1 MAPDG
6 NSVTE
11 IEDTVSTETTPD
23 VRSPTPARILRQ
35 YELVERVKAYSP
47 NASEKQLNA
56 AYVYAMMKH
65 GTQKR
70 ASGDPYYSHPV
81 AVAGI
86 LTELKLDEASI
97 VAALLHDTVEDTDAT
112 MEEVSGLFGQEV
124 ADLVEGVTKLGELEY
139 TSEQSKQA
147 ENFQKFI
154 LASVK
159 DLRVL
164 LVKLADRLHNMR
176 TLHFVPKEEKRK
188 RISRETL
195 EIYAP
200 LARRVGIYKF
210 AAEFEDIAF
219 RELNPEAYSTLGERI
234 KTLNEKSAIDV
245 SRVSIELAE
254 LLNQAGITGR
264 VTGRQKQ
271 PYSIWRKMNRKD
283 ISFRDVA
290 DIFAFRMI
298 VQSVDDCYRLLG
310 VVHQKWSCLQD
321 RFRDYI
327 SMPKPNGYRSLHTTV
342 RAAGNRRIEL
352 QIRTE
357 DMNQTAETGIA
368 AHWSYK
374 GANYGFNAEGALE
387 VGLDP
392 SRSLTAFAEMIGDG
406 ADAQEFYEHA
416 KLEMYL
422 DHVFAFTPN
431 GRLIVLPS
439 GAMPLDFAYAV
450 HTKVGDTCKGCRING
465 ETRPLRSKLR
475 NGDVVEIIR
484 GEAPKVV
491 QGWEALTQTG
501 RARSAIRRL
510 IRSSEAASFHSLGES
525 ALAAALEVLQMR
537 TDEVDLDIV
546 AKRLQFKDGNELL
559 EQLGRQAIEVEQVI
573 AEAFPARAHEIL
585 RSFEA
590 MRLTETTAN
599 RLIEIRDLPSG
610 GALHLCS
617 DCSPVL
623 GDRIVGLQK
632 KGEPIT
638 VHCIDCNRLGDED
651 AEFARWFDLSW
662 SGQPDGGIMA
672 MGRVKVTAINRPG
685 VLAQLCTSIADSGGN
700 IISVQSGERS
710 IDFTDLMFDIEVADL
725 KHLTLMLATL
735 RALSAVDRVERI
747 RG

>member
-6 NSVTE
+6 NTLTDVTADSSVE
-11 IEDTVSTETTPD
+11 IAPPQEKPQ
-23 VRSPTPARILRQ
+23 PARILRQ
-35 YELVERVKAYSP
+35 YELVDRVKAYAPS
-47 NASEKQLNA
+47 ASEEQLNA

-65 GTQKR
+65 GTQQR

-86 LTELKLDEASI
+86 LTELHLDEDSI
-97 VAALLHDTVEDTDAT
+97 VAGLLHDTVEDTDAT
-112 MEEVSGLFGQEV
+112 LEEIGSLFGQDV
-124 ADLVEGVTKLGELEY
+124 CDLVEGVTKLGELEY
-139 TSEQSKQA
+139 SSEQSKQA

-154 LASVK
+154 LASVR

-176 TLHFVPKEEKRK
+176 TIHFIKKEEKRK

-219 RELNPEAYSTLGERI
+219 RELNPDAYETLQVRI
-234 KTLNEKSAIDV
+234 KELNARSLEDV
-245 SRVSIELAE
+245 SRVDVELRDMLE
-254 LLNQAGITGR
+254 RAGIEGR
-264 VTGRQKQ
+264 VVGRQKQ

-290 DIFAFRMI
+290 DIYAFRMI
-298 VQSVDDCYRLLG
+298 LKNPDDCYRMLG
-310 VVHQKWSCLQD
+310 VVHQKWACLQE

-327 SMPKPNGYRSLHTTV
+327 SMPKPNGYRSIHTTV

-357 DMNQTAETGIA
+357 EMNRTAETGVA

-374 GANYGFNAEGALE
+374 GKNYGFNAEGALE

-392 SRSLTAFAEMIGDG
+392 ARSLTAFAEMIGDG

-422 DHVFAFTPN
+422 DHVFAFTPK

-450 HTKVGDTCKGCRING
+450 HTRVGDTCQGCRING
-465 ETRPLRSKLR
+465 ETRPLRTGLR

-484 GEAPKVV
+484 GEKPAVV
-491 QGWEALTQTG
+491 AGWDALTQTG
-501 RARSAIRRL
+501 RAKSAIRRL
-510 IRSSEAASFHSLGES
+510 IRSRESAGYHSLGES
-525 ALAAALEVLQMR
+525 ALEAALHRLNFTTEELDL
-537 TDEVDLDIV
+537 DEV
-546 AKRLQFKDGNELL
+546 AHRLHLKSGDALL
-559 EQLGRQAIEVEQVI
+559 EELGRQAIDVKQVI
-573 AEAFPARAHEIL
+573 AEAFPARAQEIM
-585 RSFEA
+585 RSIEA
-590 MRLTETTAN
+590 MRLDESTAN
-599 RLIEIRDLPSG
+599 RLIDIRDMPAG
-610 GALHLCS
+610 GGLHLCH

-638 VHCIDCNRLGDED
+638 VHCIDCNRLADDG
-651 AEFARWFDLSW
+651 AEQARWFDLSW

-672 MGRVKVTAINRPG
+672 LGRICVTANNRAG
-685 VLAQLCTSIADSGGN
+685 VMAQLCTAIAESGGN
-700 IISVQSGERS
+700 IITVKSGERS

-725 KHLTLMLATL
+725 KHLTLILATL
-735 RALSAVDRVERI
+735 RALSAVDKVERI